1 MVGHSTGSLFFGKGN
16 LLIVRLLYMIGDN
29 CTKLSKDNYWF
40 PMLAAADGDRLDIC
54 KWLFEYGG
62 DAKYHFNKET
72 NFGITP

>member
-1 MVGHSTGSLFFGKGN
+1 
-16 LLIVRLLYMIGDN
+16 MIGDN